1 MFALIFSINRLHLF
15 LWIQIFFSALSCQ
28 PSRVD
33 IRWCLL
39 NAARVYVANTVQKQS
54 WLWFSFVFF
63 SFFLTIHSNP
73 KKFWVSSLQFS
84 GLPLH
89 HVSWYFSF
97 PLFFLFCHWSCK
109 TQWIFHKRTLP
120 SLKEKKKRDSSASS
134 FHRFRREVI
143 EPLASNQRGFVVGP
157 VTPTGGDSS
166 AVWMRCGYFVFV
178 GGVIV
183 GGYGGV
189 IGIRHLR
196 GFWFSRE
203 LRGDQ
208 GEAGALAGG
217 RPSVDR
223 LGTVRRQHPSVL
235 PNAAG
240 DGQTGLVP
248 HSFCKC

>member
-1 MFALIFSINRLHLF
+1 MNKIFLKMIYQKKVLFTTISAIYICLKSKHSHPYVQLKISLCCCSRNIHIYYFQFSMFALIFSINRLHLF
-15 LWIQIFFSALSCQ
+15 LWIQMFFSALSCQ

-120 SLKEKKKRDSSASS
+120 SLKEKKK
-134 FHRFRREVI
+134 E
-143 EPLASNQRGFVVGP
+143 
-157 VTPTGGDSS
+157 T
-166 AVWMRCGYFVFV
+166 
-178 GGVIV
+178 
-183 GGYGGV
+183 
-189 IGIRHLR
+189 
-196 GFWFSRE
+196 
-203 LRGDQ
+203 
-208 GEAGALAGG
+208 
-217 RPSVDR
+217 
-223 LGTVRRQHPSVL
+223 VL
-235 PNAAG
+235 PQVSTDFG
-240 DGQTGLVP
+240 EKSSS
-248 HSFCKC
+248 H

>member
-1 MFALIFSINRLHLF
+1 MFALIFSINRFHLF
-15 LWIQIFFSALSCQ
+15 LWIQMFFSALSCQ

-33 IRWCLL
+33 IWWCLL

-157 VTPTGGDSS
+157 VAPTGGDSS
-166 AVWMRCGYFVFV
+166 AVWMLCHCGYFVFV
-178 GGVIV
+178 GVVIV
-183 GGYGGV
+183 GLYWLV
-189 IGIRHLR
+189 
-196 GFWFSRE
+196 
-203 LRGDQ
+203 
-208 GEAGALAGG
+208 
-217 RPSVDR
+217 V
-223 LGTVRRQHPSVL
+223 VL
-235 PNAAG
+235 
-240 DGQTGLVP
+240 LE
-248 HSFCKC
+248 

>member
-1 MFALIFSINRLHLF
+1 MNKIFLKMIYQKKSSVHYNICYIHLFKKQAQSSLCTAKDFIVLLFTEYTYLLFSQFSMFALIFSINRLHLF
-15 LWIQIFFSALSCQ
+15 LWIQMFFSALSCQ

-120 SLKEKKKRDSSASS
+120 SLKEKKKRQFCLKFPQISERS
-134 FHRFRREVI
+134 HRATS
-143 EPLASNQRGFVVGP
+143 L
-157 VTPTGGDSS
+157 
-166 AVWMRCGYFVFV
+166 
-178 GGVIV
+178 
-183 GGYGGV
+183 
-189 IGIRHLR
+189 
-196 GFWFSRE
+196 
-203 LRGDQ
+203 
-208 GEAGALAGG
+208 
-217 RPSVDR
+217 
-223 LGTVRRQHPSVL
+223 
-235 PNAAG
+235 
-240 DGQTGLVP
+240 
-248 HSFCKC
+248 